1 MQLAQA
7 DESIAAAKEARRS
20 AEAAAAEASFRESQT
35 ERRCAETREVAVGL
49 EEKADSMARQLRAAQ
64 TRIQALEGAAAEQE
78 RLVREWDTRL
88 LDADH
93 ALTVSEQRAKV
104 RCCSERRLW

>member
-20 AEAAAAEASFRESQT
+20 AEAAAAEASFRESQA

-49 EEKADSMARQLRAAQ
+49 EEKAESMARQIRAAQ
-64 TRIQALEGAAAEQE
+64 GRVQALETAAAEQDGH
-78 RLVREWDTRL
+78 VKEWETRL

-93 ALTVSEQRAKV
+93 ALTVSERRAVVRFWFEQR
-104 RCCSERRLW
+104 L